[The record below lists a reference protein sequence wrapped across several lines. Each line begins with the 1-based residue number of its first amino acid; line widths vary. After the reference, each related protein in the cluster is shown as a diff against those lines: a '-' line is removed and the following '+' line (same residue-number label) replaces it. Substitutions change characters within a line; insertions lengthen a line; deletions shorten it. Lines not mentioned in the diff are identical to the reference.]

1 VIEARGISHTF
12 PGGVVAL
19 RGVDLTLRPGEAV
32 ALMGETGAG
41 KSTLAQILAG
51 LLRPSVGQV
60 RWAGRPGPAGPWA
73 PAGEGLRVAYL
84 FQEAEH
90 QLFEPTVW
98 EDVAFGPRQLGLPGE
113 VVQARVEE
121 ALALVGFDPEAIG
134 GRSPFTLS
142 GGEQR
147 RAALAGLLATDP
159 HVLILDEPTTG
170 LDPAGVEGLIRLLH
184 RLHREGMGLVVI
196 THSLEE
202 VAGWAERLLI
212 LHQGRLVVDEPLAQ
226 AVQRP
231 EELARWGVEPP
242 ATLRLASRLRAR
254 GLPVPLGVTDPDALA
269 RAIAHLLDRGQAAPP
284 GRVGGPPGSDQY

>member
-1 VIEARGISHTF
+1 
-12 PGGVVAL
+12 
-19 RGVDLTLRPGEAV
+19 
-32 ALMGETGAG
+32 
-41 KSTLAQILAG
+41 
-51 LLRPSVGQV
+51 
-60 RWAGRPGPAGPWA
+60 
-73 PAGEGLRVAYL
+73 
-84 FQEAEH
+84 
-90 QLFEPTVW
+90 
-98 EDVAFGPRQLGLPGE
+98 
-113 VVQARVEE
+113 
-121 ALALVGFDPEAIG
+121 G

-170 LDPAGVEGLIRLLH
+170 LDPAGAEGLIRLLH

-231 EELARWGVEPP
+231 VELARWGVEPP
-242 ATLRLASRLRAR
+242 ATLRPSSRRRAAGR
-254 GLPVPLGVTDPDALA
+254 PVPLVVTDSGPIR
-269 RAIAHLLDRGQAAPP
+269 RAIPH
-284 GRVGGPPGSDQY
+284 

>member
-1 VIEARGISHTF
+1 LSRRSGRMWPS
-12 PGGVVAL
+12 G
-19 RGVDLTLRPGEAV
+19 PGEP
-32 ALMGETGAG
+32 GA
-41 KSTLAQILAG
+41 S
-51 LLRPSVGQV
+51 
-60 RWAGRPGPAGPWA
+60 PGDG
-73 PAGEGLRVAYL
+73 GS
-84 FQEAEH
+84 
-90 QLFEPTVW
+90 
-98 EDVAFGPRQLGLPGE
+98 
-113 VVQARVEE
+113 QARVEE
-121 ALALVGFDPEAIG
+121 ALALVGLDPEAIG

-242 ATLRLASRLRAR
+242 ATLRLASRLRPGACPSPWASPTPTPLPGPSPTCWTGAR
-254 GLPVPLGVTDPDALA
+254 PPPPVE
-269 RAIAHLLDRGQAAPP
+269 
-284 GRVGGPPGSDQY
+284 

>member
-1 VIEARGISHTF
+1 
-12 PGGVVAL
+12 
-19 RGVDLTLRPGEAV
+19 
-32 ALMGETGAG
+32 
-41 KSTLAQILAG
+41 
-51 LLRPSVGQV
+51 
-60 RWAGRPGPAGPWA
+60 WA

-121 ALALVGFDPEAIG
+121 ALALVGLDPEAIG

-159 HVLILDEPTTG
+159 HVPTLDEPTHG
-170 LDPAGVEGLIRLLH
+170 LHPAGAERLIALRH
-184 RLHREGMGLVVI
+184 RPPRAGRGLVV

-269 RAIAHLLDRGQAAPP
+269 RAIAHLL
-284 GRVGGPPGSDQY
+284 